1 VDLIIDAAFAL
12 ELPWIVSVD
21 SFAAYRLFP
30 INTVFSDFNNLF
42 EFNNTV
48 DNFVVSPYQ
57 FNQEVSV

>member
-1 VDLIIDAAFAL
+1 LIIDAAFAL

-30 INTVFSDFNNLF
+30 INTVFPDCNNLF
-42 EFNNTV
+42 EFNIIVN
-48 DNFVVSPYQ
+48 NFIASPFQ